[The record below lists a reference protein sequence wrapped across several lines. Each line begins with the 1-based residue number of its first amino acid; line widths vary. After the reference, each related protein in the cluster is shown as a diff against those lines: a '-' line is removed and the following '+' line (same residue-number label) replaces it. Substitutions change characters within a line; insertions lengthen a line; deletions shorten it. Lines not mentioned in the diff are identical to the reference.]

1 MPEFDDSR
9 ITNGGVLEEIEED
22 IVEPD
27 MYRVLLHNDHYT
39 TMEFVVEVLQTVFH
53 KHLLEAT
60 KIMLDVHRKGMGV
73 VGMYTLDIARTKTR
87 QVERMA
93 KAREFPLRCTFEKV

>member
-1 MPEFDDSR
+1 MPGFKDSK
-9 ITNGGVLEEIEED
+9 ITNVLEENKQD
-22 IVEPD
+22 IFEPD

-39 TMEFVVEVLQTVFH
+39 TMDFVVEVLQTVFH

-60 KIMLDVHRKGMGV
+60 KVMLDVHRKGIGTA
-73 VGMYTLDIARTKTR
+73 GTYTMDIAKTKTI
-87 QVERMA
+87 QVKQMA